1 MIVYVL
7 TYYDPFERYAF
18 TNFNKALKH
27 FYEVNFEQNNLEQV
41 IKDDEEMRMMCDFI
55 HAQTGKTIAEYVFS
69 IQTPE
74 EFNEIFEGGA
84 DIVAL
89 DVL

>member
-7 TYYDPFERYAF
+7 TYYDPFERYTF

-27 FYEVNFEQNNLEQV
+27 FYDNVGFEQTTE
-41 IKDDEEMRMMCDFI
+41 DDEEMRIMREFI